1 MSFISWVIGGLIT
14 LLIIA
19 MFVGFFGVF
28 FYEQASS
35 GMKSIQSAFG
45 QLKGGRKK

>member
-1 MSFISWVIGGLIT
+1 MTFISWVIGGLIT
-14 LLIIA
+14 IIILA

-35 GMKSIQSAFG
+35 GMKSVKSTFG
-45 QLKGGRKK
+45 QLIGGRKK